1 MPVHETKLQGEMITS
16 SDVALHAKAGAT
28 HIVGLGPMKVI
39 VCNEGGAWFAQGLDV
54 DYASSGANFEEV
66 KKNFETGLA
75 ATIDLHIK
83 AYNSIKKFLKPAPQD
98 VWDELYAAGGET
110 FDYTQITL
118 HSELSKA
125 LGYEQIN
132 YITREAVA
140 A

>member
-1 MPVHETKLQGEMITS
+1 MPTHEMKSKGEMITS
-16 SDVALHAKAGAT
+16 SDVALHATAGAT
-28 HIVGLGPMKVI
+28 HVVGLGPMKVI
-39 VCNEGGAWFAQGLDV
+39 VCNEDGEWFAQGLDI
-54 DYASSGANFEEV
+54 DYASSGKSFEEV

-83 AYNSIKKFLKPAPQD
+83 AYNGIKKFLRPAPQD
-98 VWDELYAAGGET
+98 VWEDLYAVGGKT

-118 HSELSKA
+118 HSDLSNA